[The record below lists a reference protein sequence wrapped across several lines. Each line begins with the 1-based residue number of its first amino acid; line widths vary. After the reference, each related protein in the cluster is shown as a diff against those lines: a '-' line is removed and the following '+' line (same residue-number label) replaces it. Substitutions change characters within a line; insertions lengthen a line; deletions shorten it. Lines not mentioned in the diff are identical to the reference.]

1 MDHLIIILIGFV
13 LAISLARI
21 IIPNIII
28 ISRRKGLFDLP
39 DGRKVHRRSISRLGG
54 VCFFPTILFAVTF
67 LVALC
72 KKAGWFFWMDGT
84 TQFPELLLLCSGLTL
99 LFIVGIADDLVGVRW
114 RQKFL
119 VQIFAAAM
127 FPLAGLYVNDFYGMF
142 GIYFIPAYIGIP
154 LSILL
159 VVFITN
165 AINLIDGIDG
175 LASGLSIVAL
185 FVYGNL
191 FMYNGLWLYSLLA
204 FTTIGVLLPFF
215 YYNVFGQAERGK
227 KIFMGDTGS
236 LTLGFILSFLTI
248 KYTMNQ
254 YVMMNFNYNGAILVA
269 FSVLLVPCLDVI
281 RVVIRRV
288 RNGKSPFLPDKT
300 HIHHKFLAMGFSV
313 RKAMITILFIS
324 FLFSLSNILLVSYVN
339 NTLLFIADVAVWTG
353 MHMYMDKVIERKQVI
368 NNITT
373 D

>member
-39 DGRKVHRRSISRLGG
+39 DGRKVHRRPISRLGG

-142 GIYFIPAYIGIP
+142 GIYSISVYIGVP
-154 LSILL
+154 LSIL
-159 VVFITN
+159 
-165 AINLIDGIDG
+165 
-175 LASGLSIVAL
+175 
-185 FVYGNL
+185 
-191 FMYNGLWLYSLLA
+191 LYSLLA

-300 HIHHKFLAMGFSV
+300 HIHHKFLAMGFTV

-353 MHMYMDKVIERKQVI
+353 MHMYMDKVIERRR
-368 NNITT
+368 TLHRAE
-373 D
+373 

>member
-1 MDHLIIILIGFV
+1 MMDHLIIILIGFV

-39 DGRKVHRRSISRLGG
+39 DGRKVHRRPISRLGG

-72 KKAGWFFWMDGT
+72 KKAGWFFW
-84 TQFPELLLLCSGLTL
+84 
-99 LFIVGIADDLVGVRW
+99 

-142 GIYFIPAYIGIP
+142 GIYSISVYIGVP

-191 FMYNGLWLYSLLA
+191 FIYNGLWLYSLLA

-300 HIHHKFLAMGFSV
+300 HIHHKFLAMGFTV

-353 MHMYMDKVIERKQVI
+353 MHMYMDKVIERRR
-368 NNITT
+368 TLHRAE
-373 D
+373 

>member
-1 MDHLIIILIGFV
+1 MGFV
-13 LAISLARI
+13 LAISMARI

-28 ISRRKGLFDLP
+28 ISRRKGLFDVP
-39 DGRKVHRRSISRLGG
+39 DVRKVHRRPISRLGG
-54 VCFFPTILFAVTF
+54 VCFFPTILFVITF

-72 KKAGWFFWMDGT
+72 EKVGWLSWSDGKAR
-84 TQFPELLLLCSGLTL
+84 FPKLLLLCSGLTL
-99 LFIVGIADDLVGVRW
+99 LFIVGIADDLVGVRY
-114 RQKFL
+114 RQKFV
-119 VQIFAAAM
+119 VQILAAIM

-142 GIYFIPAYIGIP
+142 GIHSIPMFVGVP

-191 FMYNGLWLYSLLA
+191 FIYNGLWIYSLLA
-204 FTTIGVLLPFF
+204 FATIGVLLPFF

-254 YVMMNFNYNGAILVA
+254 YVVTSFNYNGAILVA
-269 FSVLLVPCLDVI
+269 FSVLLVPCLDVV

-288 RNGKSPFLPDKT
+288 RSGKSPFLPDKT
-300 HIHHKFLAMGFSV
+300 HIHHKFLAMGFTV
-313 RKAMITILFIS
+313 RKAMITILLIS
-324 FLFSLSNILLVSYVN
+324 FLFSLSNILLVSYVD
-339 NTLLFIADVAVWTG
+339 NTLLFIADVVVWTV
-353 MHMYMDKVIERKQVI
+353 MHVYMDKVIEKKQAG
-368 NNITT
+368 NNVTI

>member
-1 MDHLIIILIGFV
+1 MMDHLIIILIGFV

-39 DGRKVHRRSISRLGG
+39 DGRKVHRRPISRLGG

-119 VQIFAAAM
+119 VQIFAAIS
-127 FPLAGLYVNDFYGMF
+127 V
-142 GIYFIPAYIGIP
+142 YIGVP

-191 FMYNGLWLYSLLA
+191 FIYNGLWLYSLLA

-300 HIHHKFLAMGFSV
+300 HIHHKFLAMGFTV

-353 MHMYMDKVIERKQVI
+353 MHMYMDKVIERRR
-368 NNITT
+368 TLHRAE
-373 D
+373 